1 MAPAGCDYGGRC
13 DLMHEMEVTMSDTLS
28 NKKEIVKNS
37 SVNKNPRPIRP
48 QPSFAETMRLASC
61 DPEPWLPGLLH
72 STENSNGSGVPDEH
86 PAERNPRPSR
96 SEPRFTEVCDPKCE
110 REEDAKCDNILRS
123 PAEESRNASDT
134 EVERRKYPPGIR
146 KLQQW
151 IGVRGGVSP
160 KLRKICGSGDEALIL
175 NQLVCYW
182 FGRERKRNRI
192 RARVLRV
199 RHRWVAKSFKEWA
212 VELGMT
218 EKQARRCIAAL
229 AGKELIVVRT
239 WRFQGHNTTHV
250 RLLVGNIAEA
260 AGYQGADEEL

>member
-1 MAPAGCDYGGRC
+1 
-13 DLMHEMEVTMSDTLS
+13 MSDKLS
-28 NKKEIVKNS
+28 DKKKTVKNS
-37 SVNKNPRPIRP
+37 SANRNPRPTRP
-48 QPSFAETMRLASC
+48 QPSFAETMRLASGN
-61 DPEPWLPGLLH
+61 PELRLPGLLQ
-72 STENSNGSGVPDEH
+72 STENGPSGGVPDEH
-86 PAERNPRPSR
+86 PAERNSKPGR
-96 SEPRFTEVCDPKCE
+96 SEPRFTDVGDPNCE
-110 REEDAKCDNILRS
+110 REEEAKCVSNVPS
-123 PAEESRNASDT
+123 PAEESCNASDT
-134 EVERRKYPPGIR
+134 KVERKKYPPGIR

-160 KLRKICGSGDEALIL
+160 KLRKICDSGDEALIL

-182 FGRERKRNRI
+182 FGRERNRNRI

-199 RHRWVAKSFKEWA
+199 HRRWVAKSFKEWA

-250 RLLVGNIAEA
+250 RLLVGKIAEA
-260 AGYQGADEEL
+260 AGYQDADEKL